1 MIESDSN
8 CESYGNF
15 YLLLF
20 DSESQISFDLISISK
35 LTVFNNLSS
44 DLVGRKK
51 FFLVK
56 MEEHLTLQKRILQYF
71 TVTKFSTIKF
81 LSNFFLQSFELL
93 MEILFFNN
101 KKVFGF
107 TRTILDGINTQNK
120 VTLSNF

>member
-8 CESYGNF
+8 CEIYGHF